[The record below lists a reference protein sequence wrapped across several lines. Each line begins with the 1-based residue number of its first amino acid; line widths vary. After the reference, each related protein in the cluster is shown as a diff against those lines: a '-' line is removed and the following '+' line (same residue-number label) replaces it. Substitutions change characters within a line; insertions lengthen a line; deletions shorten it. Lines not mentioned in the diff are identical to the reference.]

1 MAGILQM
8 IATDFLSRILSTEVT
23 RLDLS
28 FGKTYLKEVEVQT
41 NIVASRNRKAKRL
54 LQYSRLKIESIAE
67 LSSGRGIQ
75 RRMYLKVSRT

>member
-1 MAGILQM
+1 M
-8 IATDFLSRILSTEVT
+8 
-23 RLDLS
+23 
-28 FGKTYLKEVEVQT
+28 KEVEVQT

-75 RRMYLKVSRT
+75 RRECI